1 MNRNYHWEN
10 PVRTGTDDDAPTLE
24 ARTHEPTPAAV
35 AAFERWREQ
44 RQAAQSR
51 MPDAQARRRG
61 GKYIIANL
69 VRRSAELNRMKLPS
83 EARLREL
90 HAEHLAGATVA
101 ELARPLG
108 LSHQRLAAEWR
119 SLGLEVTQFG
129 RARQGEEVHK

>member
-1 MNRNYHWEN
+1 MNHNYHWEN
-10 PVRTGTDDDAPTLE
+10 PVRTGTDDNAPTLE

-44 RQAAQSR
+44 RAVQPRPADR
-51 MPDAQARRRG
+51 DALRRG

-69 VRRSAELNRMKLPS
+69 VRRSAELNRMRLPT

-108 LSHQRLAAEWR
+108 LSHQRLATEWR
-119 SLGLEVTQFG
+119 SLGLEVVQFG
-129 RARQGEEVHK
+129 LARRGHEAGQ

>member
-1 MNRNYHWEN
+1 MNHNYHWEN

-24 ARTHEPTPAAV
+24 ARTHPPTPAAV

-44 RQAAQSR
+44 RQAAKSR
-51 MPDAQARRRG
+51 TTDDDERRRG
-61 GKYIIANL
+61 GKYIVANL

-129 RARQGEEVHK
+129 RARQGEEAHR